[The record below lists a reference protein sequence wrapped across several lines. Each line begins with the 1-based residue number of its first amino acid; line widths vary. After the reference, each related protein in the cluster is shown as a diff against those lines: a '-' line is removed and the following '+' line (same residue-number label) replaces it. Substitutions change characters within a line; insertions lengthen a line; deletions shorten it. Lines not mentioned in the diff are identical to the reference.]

1 MTLRRTLM
9 HGLLLV
15 LVTALLAACSTG
27 SAGRAG
33 TNTGTG
39 GDTSK
44 DPQQAALS
52 YAKCM
57 RENGVDIPDPKP
69 AGSGDDKGNVVLGP
83 GSGQDPAF
91 KAAMKACAK
100 YAKDMG
106 GPGLDAGFGEDD
118 KQRMLKLSECM
129 RDQGYDM
136 PDPDFSGGNGTVTLP
151 VPSDA
156 QGRAKFEKAHEAC
169 RKQWTS

>member
-1 MTLRRTLM
+1 MTVRRHLT
-9 HGLLLV
+9 HALLLV
-15 LVTALLAACSTG
+15 LVATVLAACSTG
-27 SAGRAG
+27 SAGKAG
-33 TNTGTG
+33 TDTGTG
-39 GDTSK
+39 RDTSK

-57 RENGVDIPDPKP
+57 RDNGVDIPDPKAP
-69 AGSGDDKGNVVLGP
+69 GSGDDNGNIVLGP

-106 GPGLDAGFGEDD
+106 GPGVDGPTETD
-118 KQRMLKLSECM
+118 KQRLLKLSKCM
-129 RDQGYDM
+129 REKGFDM
-136 PDPDFSGGNGTVTLP
+136 ADPDLSGGNGTVDLP

-156 QGRAKFEKAHEAC
+156 QGKANWEKAFESC
-169 RKQWTS
+169 RKQGSS